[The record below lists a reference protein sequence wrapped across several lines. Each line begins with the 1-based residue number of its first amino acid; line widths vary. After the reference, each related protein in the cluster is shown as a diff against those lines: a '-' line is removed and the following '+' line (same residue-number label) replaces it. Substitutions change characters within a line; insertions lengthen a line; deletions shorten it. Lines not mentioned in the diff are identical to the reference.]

1 MAYENYTFVSWSDGT
16 PITGDRLQQMSL
28 NMEQIRDNNDNK
40 PDGLIQLI
48 SSTSAT
54 VLANVV
60 ANNNSIIQLTNPN
73 DGADQR
79 ITIAASRYYRVTC
92 HFPGFQIDGKGAE
105 DSSLQLKIYDVATG
119 FDAASPIMQ
128 YNFSPGPHILH
139 DTAADANVAANAAI
153 FTSDSRYVGAGT
165 YSVVASSG
173 GGINLR
179 SFSVVVKREFG
190 GSGSSNAPTISVTAS
205 AARKLQLYVEDI
217 GGGN

>member
-40 PDGLIQLI
+40 PEGIIQLI
-48 SSTSAT
+48 SSTSNSI
-54 VLANVV
+54 LANVV
-60 ANNNSIIQLTNPN
+60 SNNNSIIQLTNPN

-79 ITIAASRYYRVTC
+79 ITISASRYYRVTC

-105 DSSLQLKIYDVATG
+105 DATLQLKIYDVASG

-128 YNFSPGPHILH
+128 YNFSIPPHAYYNI
-139 DTAADANVAANAAI
+139 AADANVAANALS
-153 FTSDSRYVGAGT
+153 FTTDSRYVGAGT

-173 GGINLR
+173 GGLNQK

-190 GSGSSNAPTISVTAS
+190 GSGATNAPTISVTGS